1 MEAFTV
7 LYVLIFGKKTKILLC
22 SRISKQSEKKMMN
35 LVVLRKEK
43 NGSDESRMKTANSKK

>member
-7 LYVLIFGKKTKILLC
+7 LYVLVFGKKRKVLLC
-22 SRISKQSEKKMMN
+22 SRIGKQSEKKMMN

-43 NGSDESRMKTANSKK
+43 WKQGKTTNLEK